1 MREFTTTPPG
11 ANSLSTSAS
20 ACLRTS
26 PSTFS
31 ELRRMVAGGC
41 ISLLPTAAAKGS
53 IRVASRSDTAR
64 FA

>member
-1 MREFTTTPPG
+1 MREFTTTPLG

-31 ELRRMVAGGC
+31 ELRPMIAGDR